1 VGGLA
6 GLGLLVEVAGIG
18 ALMQALEGS
27 VDRRVSGRRW
37 WLHAGV
43 GRPAFVHGH
52 ERPAELLVT
61 AFAAVAPDFFAV
73 DVLAADFFVADFLA
87 AVLVAVAGLV
97 PVFFVVDFVAPVL
110 FVAAFFVEA
119 FLVAAFLVA
128 AFLVDAFVVA
138 AFVVAAFFV
147 AAFLVTAGSLL
158 APAIAV
164 RGGRRR
170 GGADA
175 GSSTGAVRAAS
186 TTRPS
191 SADLGLIDATPPASA
206 VAAGRSTGRD
216 DA

>member
-1 VGGLA
+1 MGGFA
-6 GLGLLVEVAGIG
+6 ALGLLVEVAGIG

-52 ERPAELLVT
+52 ERPAELLGA

-110 FVAAFFVEA
+110 FVAAFFVAA
-119 FLVAAFLVA
+119 FFVEAFLVA
-128 AFLVDAFVVA
+128 AFLVDAFVV
-138 AFVVAAFFV
+138 VAFFV
-147 AAFLVTAGSLL
+147 AAFLVTAGSLV

-206 VAAGRSTGRD
+206 AAAGRSTGRD

>member
-1 VGGLA
+1 MGGFA

-52 ERPAELLVT
+52 ERPAELLGA

-119 FLVAAFLVA
+119 FLVAAFFVA
-128 AFLVDAFVVA
+128 AFLVDAFVV
-138 AFVVAAFFV
+138 VAFFV
-147 AAFLVTAGSLL
+147 AAFLVTAGSLV

-206 VAAGRSTGRD
+206 AAAGRSTGRD
-216 DA
+216 VA

>member
-1 VGGLA
+1 VGGFA

-52 ERPAELLVT
+52 ERPAELLGA

-110 FVAAFFVEA
+110 FVAAFFVAA
-119 FLVAAFLVA
+119 FFVEAFLVA
-128 AFLVDAFVVA
+128 AFLVDAFVV
-138 AFVVAAFFV
+138 VAFFV
-147 AAFLVTAGSLL
+147 AAFLVTAGSLV

-206 VAAGRSTGRD
+206 AAAGRSTGRD